1 MFNAGGLR
9 VVLPRAEN
17 ELVQFKCELAR
28 LKPVQQTLNYN
39 LKQTKKNEWQSGRAE
54 QGAEPGTTAGLCPS
68 GGKYSRALAGT
79 QLAFKQ
85 PSLRTACIFFI
96 SQPKHKPGLALSCL

>member
-9 VVLPRAEN
+9 IVLPRAEN
-17 ELVQFKCELAR
+17 ELVQFKYELAR

-54 QGAEPGTTAGLCPS
+54 QGAEPGTTAALCPS
-68 GGKYSRALAGT
+68 GGRYSGPL
-79 QLAFKQ
+79 
-85 PSLRTACIFFI
+85 
-96 SQPKHKPGLALSCL
+96 LALSFLLNSPLSELPAFSSYLSPNTNLALR